1 MMYLKRN
8 QVISMKAFIFDPLW
22 DDLVTP
28 DLLEVL
34 KEASV
39 EIVVTKAVAP
49 LSDCAELF
57 EGDEDR
63 LLCLNPDYVGWK
75 LKSEDYENIPHLKG
89 IFTESTGYEWVEL
102 EAANRLGIPICNIKA
117 FNTQAVAE
125 WAIMMMFNLARQTPR
140 LIKDGFPL
148 DFDKDFMKYRGI
160 QLKGKTAGIIGLGN
174 IGSAI
179 AERCVGLGMNVVYW
193 SRSSTNDA
201 YQKLSL
207 EELLATAD
215 VIFPA
220 TAKNDETV
228 SLVTDDMIRTIKKE
242 AMVVDIVHAIFN
254 HQLLLDMVAAGN
266 LYGYG
271 YEGEP
276 KEFTKFEGN
285 VWAAPAYAWATYE
298 SMYNS
303 VVKLVDN
310 IVSASKYNFPTKV
323 N

>member
-1 MMYLKRN
+1 
-8 QVISMKAFIFDPLW
+8 MKAFIFDPLW

-28 DLLEVL
+28 DLLDAL
-34 KEASV
+34 KQAEV
-39 EIVVTKAVAP
+39 EIVITKTIAP

-57 EGDEDR
+57 NGDEDR

-75 LKSEDYENIPHLKG
+75 LKNEDYESIPNLKG
-89 IFTESTGYEWVEL
+89 IFTESTGYEWVEP
-102 EAANRLGIPICNIKA
+102 EAANKHGIPICNIKA

-140 LIKDGFPL
+140 LIKDDFPL
-148 DFDKDFMKYRGI
+148 DFDKDFMKYRGVE
-160 QLKGKTAGIIGLGN
+160 LHGKTAGIIGLGH

-179 AERCVGLGMNVVYW
+179 AERCAGLGMKVVYW

-207 EELLATAD
+207 EEVLATAD

-228 SLVTDDMIRTIKKE
+228 ALINDGMIRTMKKD
-242 AMVVDIVHAIFN
+242 AMVVDIVHAMFN
-254 HQLLLDMVAAGN
+254 HQLLLDMVAAGD

-271 YEGEP
+271 FEGEP
-276 KEFTKFEGN
+276 QDFARFEGN

-303 VVKLVDN
+303 IVKLVEN
-310 IVSASKYNFPTKV
+310 IVNASRGEFPTKV

>member
-1 MMYLKRN
+1 
-8 QVISMKAFIFDPLW
+8 MKAYIFDPLW
-22 DDLVTP
+22 YDLVTP
-28 DLLEVL
+28 DLLEAL
-34 KEASV
+34 KQANV
-39 EIVVTKAVAP
+39 DIVVTKEITP
-49 LSDCAELF
+49 LSECKELF
-57 EGDEDR
+57 EGDEER
-63 LLCLNPDYVGWK
+63 LLCLNPDYVSWK
-75 LKSEDYENIPHLKG
+75 LESKDYENIPHLKG
-89 IFTESTGYEWVEL
+89 IFTESTGYEWVEP

-179 AERCVGLGMNVVYW
+179 AERCAGLGMNVVYW
-193 SRSSTNDA
+193 SRFSTNDA
-201 YQKLSL
+201 YQKLPL
-207 EELLATAD
+207 EEVLATAD

-228 SLVTDDMIRTIKKE
+228 SLINDNMIKTIKKE
-242 AMVVDIVHAIFN
+242 AMVVDIVHAMFN
-254 HQLLLDMVAAGN
+254 HQLLLDMVAAGD

-271 YEGEP
+271 FESEP
-276 KEFTKFEGN
+276 QDFAKFEGN

-303 VVKLVDN
+303 VVKLVEN
-310 IVSASKYNFPTKV
+310 IVSASKNEFPNRV
-323 N
+323 NE